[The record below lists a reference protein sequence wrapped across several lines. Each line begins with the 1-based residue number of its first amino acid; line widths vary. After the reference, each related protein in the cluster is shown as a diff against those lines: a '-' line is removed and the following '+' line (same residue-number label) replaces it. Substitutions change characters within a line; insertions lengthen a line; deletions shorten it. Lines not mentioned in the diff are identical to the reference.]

1 MGIDQ
6 EVSVRALRDDDFAAC
21 AANVSVDVEGFL
33 KVVDGGGAGHRTGVE
48 QNTYVGLQYW
58 TEGVEEL
65 AMRVNFLLVVLFEG
79 EEDLDRDDT
88 LLSAFD
94 FHRRRCR
101 YCESV
106 RHR

>member
-1 MGIDQ
+1 M
-6 EVSVRALRDDDFAAC
+6 
-21 AANVSVDVEGFL
+21 
-33 KVVDGGGAGHRTGVE
+33 VDGRGAGHRTDVQ

-58 TEGVEEL
+58 IDGVEEL
-65 AMRVNFLLVVLFEG
+65 ALRVDSLLVLLFEE
-79 EEDLDRDDT
+79 EEDLDRDDA